1 MLPGMEL
8 MGCALEVPANV
19 MHHVVKV
26 ESSYNP
32 FAIGVVGGHLARQ
45 PRNLPEAI
53 ATAEMLENRGFNFS
67 LGLAQVNRHNL
78 KKYGITSYR
87 AAFQQCPN
95 LLAGSQILRECH
107 GRAGGQ
113 WDKAFSCYYS
123 GNFTTGFRHGYVQKV
138 RQSMLAQ
145 HGPGAPSLAI
155 PVVDTRKPARKDPG
169 APASRAVAVP
179 NRAMQAGL
187 AGTPG
192 DSLLQRRMQVVVAP
206 TPPVAQAPAPVAT
219 AAADVGVQAPPTVAV
234 LTSSAPPQP
243 VPPNPRPSNPDS
255 AFVF

>member
-53 ATAEMLENRGFNFS
+53 ATAEMLEGRGFNFS

-78 KKYGITSYR
+78 KKYGIPNYR

-107 GRAGGQ
+107 DRSGRQ

-138 RQSMLAQ
+138 RRSMLAQ
-145 HGPGAPSLAI
+145 RAAESPSLAI
-155 PVVDTRKPARKDPG
+155 PVVDNRKRATK
-169 APASRAVAVP
+169 AVTSSASRGGAVTARVE
-179 NRAMQAGL
+179 AAGF
-187 AGTPG
+187 AAARGET
-192 DSLLQRRMQVVVAP
+192 LLQRRMQIVPTHPQPIVETAAP
-206 TPPVAQAPAPVAT
+206 AQPPVATPVPSPVPA
-219 AAADVGVQAPPTVAV
+219 VAV
-234 LTSSAPPQP
+234 LTSVPAQSNP
-243 VPPNPRPSNPDS
+243 PPNPRVSNPDS